1 MRVVHDKLSAM
12 EAILRNI
19 TILPIGKHVLQC
31 VISTGLAL
39 TGLIVLTPI
48 PETKKNAIIIFL
60 VPMRQPEVASVDLIL
75 AQAIVFEK
83 KYIQHTIFD
92 T

>member
-1 MRVVHDKLSAM
+1 MHDKLSAM
-12 EAILRNI
+12 EAILRYT

-39 TGLIVLTPI
+39 TGPIVLIPI
-48 PETKKNAIIIFL
+48 TETKKNAIIIL
-60 VPMRQPEVASVDLIL
+60 VVPMREPEVASVDRIL

-83 KYIQHTIFD
+83 KCGQHSCTSNCV
-92 T
+92 